1 MSDTTTDASPGP
13 ETDRGAADSG
23 EDDPEA
29 WTGTGRD
36 DGAAG
41 RDGRR
46 DSEGRVAGHVGTGPG
61 PLDGGFDPPA
71 DADAVECGYCGR
83 PFADEALLALH
94 WGHAHPGRLSDEEQE
109 RFEQAYDAE
118 TTEMRRFQ
126 LKAAGVVILL
136 YFLLLMVYAL
146 V

>member
-23 EDDPEA
+23 EDDPRHSRA
-29 WTGTGRD
+29 R
-36 DGAAG
+36 A
-41 RDGRR
+41 
-46 DSEGRVAGHVGTGPG
+46 AGHVGTGPG